1 MPPYIQRRI
10 PMSSKPNVFFIL
22 LALLAV
28 VCATFYSQAFGD
40 GIDPAPGLPKSGQI
54 LSFFP
59 DGTYDS
65 LIPSPEKILGFEIGA
80 KPCRY
85 EEMVKYLF
93 VLDQSSPEVLLQEYG
108 QTHEGHKLYYLIIS
122 SPENMARLDQIKEE
136 ISLLAD
142 PRKLSGEN
150 QAKKLIE
157 TIPAIAWMAYSIH
170 GDELSSTDAALQLAY
185 QLTAGTDTL
194 TKRLKQNLV
203 IIIDPL
209 QNPDGRERF
218 LSQVQSFSGNI
229 TSWDV
234 NSLQHNG
241 LWPWGRGNHYLF
253 DLNRDW
259 FALVHPESKG
269 KIKSILEWNP
279 QVMVDCHE
287 MGPFDTYLFSP
298 PREPFN
304 PFMIST
310 IHKWWKKFAQDQAK
324 AFDRYGW
331 SYYTREWNEEWF
343 PGYGSSWSIYLGAVG
358 ILYEQAGVQGS
369 QVKRPDG
376 NILTYRETVHHQFT
390 SSLAN
395 LTTTANHRQELL
407 SDFYQEKKNAVQS
420 KSVTTYIFV
429 PAENES
435 RTPEFIQTLLL
446 QNIEVKQAKADFTAS
461 DLTDI
466 WRTQFSKT
474 TFPKGTYLVSSAQ
487 PLRLLVKTILEFDL
501 RMPSSF
507 LADERKELEKK
518 KETKLYEITSW
529 SVPLAYNLEAYR
541 TDKPVTASTEPVTEV
556 TQPAGRLENPQAAY
570 GYLFS
575 YGTTGSVLVVAR
587 LLEQNFK
594 LRVAEKPSTV
604 QGKKFPAG
612 TILLRIS
619 ENPAQLSSALKK
631 LAQEYGIEIF
641 GINTALAEDG
651 ADLGGNEFELLQ
663 LPKIGLLANSPIDFT
678 DFGAIWHLIDQKLK
692 MRATALDIDRLGWS
706 DLSLYNVLIFPSSWG
721 GGEEFARQLG
731 KGGMA
736 KLKQWIEAGG
746 TLIAMGNAA
755 AFAADTAGG
764 LSQVKLKEQVLDS
777 LSSYETAL
785 AKIDSVETYKIDT
798 LDLWEPKPTPAP
810 AGKKESVEKAGL
822 SEPKGLKEADERGR
836 LFMPRGAIFRVD
848 LDQEQWLSYGA
859 GSKVPV
865 LVYTSNAFLTKDPTL
880 TVGRFASQ
888 NKLRLSGLLWPEAR
902 QRWTRTSYLTRES
915 KGKGQIILF
924 ATPPNFRGYFAG
936 AERLLI
942 NAILLGP
949 GMGAAIPLEW

>member
-1 MPPYIQRRI
+1 
-10 PMSSKPNVFFIL
+10 MSSNLKVFPVL
-22 LALLAV
+22 LLVGVALSFS
-28 VCATFYSQAFGD
+28 FYSPTSAD

-54 LSFFP
+54 LPFFP

-65 LIPSPEKILGFEIGA
+65 SIPAPEKILGYQMGA

-85 EEMVKYLF
+85 EEMVKYLIA
-93 VLDQSSPEVLLQEYG
+93 LDQSSPEVLLQEYG
-108 QTHEGHKLYYLIIS
+108 QTYEGRKLYYLIIS
-122 SPENMARLDQIKEE
+122 SPENMAKLDQLKEE
-136 ISLLAD
+136 IGFLAD

-157 TIPAIAWMAYSIH
+157 TLPAIAWMAYSIH

-194 TKRLKQNLV
+194 TRRLKQNLV

-218 LSQVQSFSGNI
+218 LAQVQSFSGNI

-259 FALVHPESKG
+259 FALVHPESRG
-269 KIKSILEWNP
+269 KIRSILEWNP

-324 AFDRYGW
+324 AFDQYGW

-343 PGYGSSWSIYLGAVG
+343 PGYGSSWSIFLGSVG

-376 NILTYRETVHHQFT
+376 AILTYRETVHHQFT

-395 LTTTANHRQELL
+395 LTTAADHRQELL
-407 SDFYQEKKNAVQS
+407 SDFYQEKKAAVQS

-429 PAENES
+429 PGENES
-435 RTPEFIQTLLL
+435 RTKEFIQTLLL
-446 QNIEVKQAKADFTAS
+446 QNIEVKQAKTDFTAS

-466 WRTQFSKT
+466 WHTQFSKK

-487 PLRLLVKTILEFDL
+487 PLSLLVKTILEFDL

-529 SVPLAYNLEAYR
+529 SVPLAYNLDAYR
-541 TDKPVTASTEPVTEV
+541 TDKPLTASTEPISEV
-556 TQPAGRLENPQAAY
+556 KQPAFKLENRQADY

-575 YGTTGSVLVVAR
+575 YGTSGSVLAVAR

-594 LRVAEKPSTV
+594 LRVAEKPFTV
-604 QGKKFPAG
+604 QGKKFQAG

-619 ENPAQLSSALKK
+619 ENPAQLSSALEKS
-631 LAQEYGIEIF
+631 AQEYGIEIF
-641 GINTALAEDG
+641 GINTALAQEG

-678 DFGAIWHLIDQKLK
+678 DFGAIWHLLDQKLK
-692 MRATALDIDRLGWS
+692 MRATTLDIDRLAWT

-721 GGEEFARQLG
+721 GGEEYARQLG

-755 AFAADTAGG
+755 TFAADTSSG
-764 LSQVKLKEQVLDS
+764 LSQAKLREQVLDS
-777 LSSYETAL
+777 LSSYEDAL
-785 AKIDSVETYKIDT
+785 AKIDSLETYKIDT
-798 LDLWEPKPTPAP
+798 LDLWEPKEASPAP
-810 AGKKESVEKAGL
+810 GKKESPEKAGPPD
-822 SEPKGLKEADERGR
+822 SKKIREADERGR
-836 LFMPRGAIFRVD
+836 LFMPRGAILRVD

-865 LVYTSNAFLTKDPTL
+865 LVYTSNAFVTKDPTL

-888 NKLRLSGLLWPEAR
+888 NQLRLSGLLWPEAR
-902 QRWTRTSYLTRES
+902 QRWARTSYLTRES